1 MKNVHSRTQLV
12 TITALSAT
20 LAAAAVG
27 SDVAWMVAASTVLMI
42 ALLVFVAPGGLTAS
56 QRIRRRLRR
65 PVRHRN
71 LRYSTS
77 DIGTVWDG
85 NAVSMYVAF
94 LPSPF
99 QISVT
104 DVPDPILAP
113 PHVPLDLIRNHLVQ
127 GDIRLAEINVLSHS
141 YRRFKRGPYND
152 AYQRMVGETPLP
164 TQITTVIEVKVDL
177 SRSHESVKAR
187 ATDGS
192 TPAALGRTAH
202 IVAAR
207 LERKLNIEGYESR
220 LLRRAEIDRFHISVL
235 ANLNSGLQ
243 NEKWTYLGG
252 DQPSVITRPA
262 EWTAR
267 AAGKWYSVQAAD
279 RMASAIRIQPGRFEA
294 ATVSGAIGY
303 TYSQAPSLPEKSQM
317 LRRAAGEQGD
327 TASLLLP
334 LAKTVEPSHTYGSLT
349 LAEGDRFPI
358 AIPGAGLGIL
368 LGSAVGGG
376 RCFLNLQTG
385 GESLY
390 VHGPMEF
397 VACLLARASAV
408 GATVGIHVDGPI
420 WEQLAAVNPDLIEF
434 KPAKAR
440 AIELYRDRAPRSP
453 ERQTAVV
460 AWCPRGVPDNA
471 IYSIRVG
478 VDGAATISTPDGDVD
493 FDWSVSAD
501 EARYLPQPVAAY

>member
-1 MKNVHSRTQLV
+1 MKRVHSRTQLV
-12 TITALSAT
+12 TIAALSAT

-27 SDVAWMVAASTVLMI
+27 SDVAWMGAAAAVVII
-42 ALLVFVAPGGLTAS
+42 ALFVFVAPGGLTLS
-56 QRIRRRLRR
+56 QRIRRRARR
-65 PVRHRN
+65 PVRRRN

-85 NAVSMYVAF
+85 SAVSMYVAF

-104 DVPDPILAP
+104 DVPDPILTP
-113 PHVPLDLIRNHLVQ
+113 PHVPLDLIRDHLVQ

-187 ATDGS
+187 AADGS
-192 TPAALGRTAH
+192 TPAALGRTVH

-220 LLRRAEIDRFHISVL
+220 LLRRAEIDWFHTSVL

-243 NEKWTYLGG
+243 HEKWTYLGG
-252 DQPSVITRPA
+252 NQPSVIARPA

-279 RMASAIRIQPGRFEA
+279 RMASAIRIQPAKFGT
-294 ATVSGAIGY
+294 ATVTGAVGY

-327 TASLLLP
+327 AASLLLP
-334 LAKTVEPSHTYGSLT
+334 LAKTVDPQHSYGSLT
-349 LAEGDRFPI
+349 LTEGERFPI
-358 AIPGAGLGIL
+358 SIPGAGLGIL
-368 LGSAVGGG
+368 LGPAVRGG

-385 GESLY
+385 GETLY
-390 VHGPMEF
+390 VHAPMEF
-397 VACLLARASAV
+397 VVSLMARGSAV
-408 GATVGIHVDGPI
+408 GATVGIHIDGPV
-420 WEQLAAVNPDLIEF
+420 WEQLVSVNPALIEF
-434 KPAKAR
+434 KPARAR

-453 ERQTAVV
+453 ERQTAAV

-471 IYSIRVG
+471 IYSIRVT
-478 VDGAATISTPDGDVD
+478 VDGVATISTPDGDVD
-493 FDWSVSAD
+493 FDWSAGAD
-501 EARYLPQPVAAY
+501 EAQYLPQLVSTY